1 MSFALGTL
9 VRARGR
15 EWVVLPNTT
24 DDFVLVRPL
33 GGSDA
38 ESTGILTG
46 VETVEPATF
55 DLPDPSDVGDYHS
68 TRLLRDAM
76 RLGFRSSAGPLRS
89 IAQIN
94 VDPRPY
100 QYVPLLMALKLD
112 PVRLLIA
119 DDVGIGKT
127 IEAALIARELL
138 DSGEA
143 SRLAVLCPPHL
154 AEQWQREL
162 SEKFRIEATLVL
174 ASTAARLER
183 GLRADETIFDV
194 HPHVI
199 VSTDFIKADRHRD
212 EFIRTCPELVIVDE
226 AHTCSH
232 DTTGSRGRHQR
243 HELVSRL
250 AADADRHLLL
260 VTATPH
266 SGKEGAF
273 RSLLSLLSPEIA
285 ELPENLAGEENR
297 RHRDRLA
304 RHLVMRRRG
313 DIRHY
318 LDTDTEFP
326 DRQDTE
332 VTYNLSGEA
341 QSLYDDVLAFARE
354 RVREPGTDRRHQR
367 VQWWSALS
375 LLRAMASSPA
385 AAAATMRARAGT
397 LSTATVDQ
405 ADEVG
410 SRLVLDLTDD
420 TDVESSDVPLGADA
434 EDDASE
440 SASTRRRLR
449 VFAERADALA
459 GDADPKLKQATKVI
473 KKLVTDGSNPIVFCR
488 FIPTAHYVADA
499 LRERLPRG
507 TEVIAVTGQLD
518 PAEREARISELE
530 DHERRVLVA
539 TDCLSEGIN
548 LQGLFDAVMHY
559 DLPWNPTRLEQRE
572 GRVDRFGQRSPEVR
586 VVTFY
591 GGDNVID
598 EIVQEVLLRKHKTIR
613 RRLGISIPVPG
624 DASAVMNA
632 VTEHLLLRDNQGVA
646 QQLPGMEN
654 LLDTGAEQLLLDWDR
669 AADKEDASRSLFA
682 QHRIDPDEV
691 AADVAEVRNAVGSG
705 ADIERFVHT
714 AANLLGGAITGT
726 DPVSIDLTTTP
737 LELRDRIA
745 PHPLSFAARFDLP
758 APEGVRHLG
767 RTDPIVAALAGHVF
781 DTALDAQL
789 PGIASRAGAFRT
801 SAVRTRTTL
810 LLARYRFSL
819 TLGRGDQ
826 ATELVAEDAAVLAFE
841 GTPNDPRWLEDR
853 VAMELLGI
861 VPDSNVTPAQAVDFV
876 REVVSSPDEWRP
888 HVDRRAEERAGELRT
903 SHLRVREAAGA
914 SRSVAVAAQH
924 PADVLGIY
932 VLLPTPGGS

>member
-1 MSFALGTL
+1 MSFAVGAL

-15 EWVVLPNTT
+15 EWVILPDST

-33 GGSDA
+33 GGTDV
-38 ESTGILTG
+38 ESMGILTE

-55 DLPDPSDVGDYHS
+55 ELPDPTDVGDYHS

-76 RLGFRSSAGPLRS
+76 RLGLRSSAGPLRS

-100 QYVPLLMALKLD
+100 QYVPLLMAVKLD

-143 SRLAVLCPPHL
+143 TRLAVLCPPHL
-154 AEQWQREL
+154 AEQWKREL

-183 GLRADETIFDV
+183 GLQADETIFDV
-194 HPHVI
+194 QPHVI

-226 AHTCSH
+226 AHTCSY

-250 AADADRHLLL
+250 AADASRHLLL

-273 RSLLSLLSPEIA
+273 RSLLSLLSPEIG
-285 ELPENLAGEENR
+285 ELPENLTGEENR
-297 RHRDRLA
+297 RHRERLA

-318 LDTDTEFP
+318 VETDTEFP
-326 DRQDTE
+326 DRKDTE
-332 VTYNLSGEA
+332 VTYGLSGEA
-341 QSLYDDVLAFARE
+341 QALFDDVLAFARE
-354 RVREPGTDRRHQR
+354 RVREPGTDRRRQR

-397 LSTATVDQ
+397 LATTTVDQ

-420 TDVESSDVPLGADA
+420 TDVESDVPLGADA
-434 EDDASE
+434 DHDTSE
-440 SASTRRRLR
+440 SISARRRLR
-449 VFAERADALA
+449 GFADRADALA
-459 GDADPKLKQATKVI
+459 GSADPKLDQAAKSI
-473 KKLVTDGSNPIVFCR
+473 KKLVADGFNPIVFCR

-499 LRERLPRG
+499 LQQRLPKG
-507 TEVIAVTGQLD
+507 TEVVAVTGQLD
-518 PAEREARISELE
+518 PAEREARIAELE
-530 DHERRVLVA
+530 GHDRRVLVA

-548 LQGLFDAVMHY
+548 LQELFDSVMHY

-572 GRVDRFGQRSPEVR
+572 GRVDRFGQRNPEVR

-598 EIVQEVLLRKHKTIR
+598 EIVQEVLLRKHKAIR

-624 DASAVMNA
+624 DSTAVMNA
-632 VTEHLLLRDNQGVA
+632 VTEHLLLRDNKGIA
-646 QQLPGMEN
+646 QQLPGMDQ
-654 LLDTGAEQLLLDWDR
+654 LLDTGAEQLLLDWER

-691 AADVAEVRNAVGSG
+691 ARDVAEVRKAVGSG
-705 ADIERFVHT
+705 ADVERFVRT
-714 AANLLGGAITGT
+714 AVDLLGGAVTGT
-726 DPVSIDLTTTP
+726 DPVTIDLTTAP
-737 LELRDRIA
+737 LEMRDRVA
-745 PHPLSFAARFDLP
+745 PHPTTFAARFDLP
-758 APEGVRHLG
+758 VSEGVRHLG
-767 RTDPIVAALAGHVF
+767 RTDPVVSALAGHVF
-781 DTALDAQL
+781 DTALDSAM
-789 PGIASRAGAFRT
+789 PGIAHRAGAFRT
-801 SAVRTRTTL
+801 TAVRTRTTL
-810 LLARYRFSL
+810 LLTRYRFNLS
-819 TLGRGDQ
+819 LGRGDQ
-826 ATELVAEDAAVLAFE
+826 ATELVAEDAAVLAFT
-841 GTPNDPRWLEDR
+841 GTPTDPSWLDAEAAVER
-853 VAMELLGI
+853 LGI
-861 VPDSNVTPAQAVDFV
+861 VPDANVTPAQAADFV
-876 REVVSSPDEWRP
+876 REVVTTAAAWRP
-888 HVDRRAEERAGELRT
+888 HVEGRADDRAQELRV

-914 SRSVAVAAQH
+914 GRSVTVSAQH
-924 PADVLGIY
+924 PADILGIY
-932 VLLPTPGGS
+932 VLLPAPGGS

>member
-1 MSFALGTL
+1 MSFAVGTL

-15 EWVVLPNTT
+15 EWVVLPDSA

-33 GGSDA
+33 GGTDA
-38 ESTGILTG
+38 ESTGILTE

-55 DLPDPSDVGDYHS
+55 ELPDPADVGDYHS

-76 RLGFRSSAGPLRS
+76 RLSFRSSAGPLRS

-162 SEKFRIEATLVL
+162 SEKFRIETTLVL

-183 GLRADETIFDV
+183 ALQADETIFDV

-226 AHTCSH
+226 AHTCSY

-250 AADADRHLLL
+250 ASDASRHLLL

-318 LDTDTEFP
+318 LETDTEFP

-332 VTYNLSGEA
+332 VTYSISGDA
-341 QSLYDDVLAFARE
+341 QALFDDVLAFARE
-354 RVREPGTDRRHQR
+354 RVREPGTDRRRQR

-397 LSTATVDQ
+397 LSTTTVDQ

-434 EDDASE
+434 DDDAPE
-440 SASTRRRLR
+440 STSARRRLR
-449 VFAERADALA
+449 AFADRADALA
-459 GDADPKLKQATKVI
+459 EDADPKLERATKVI
-473 KKLVTDGSNPIVFCR
+473 KKLVADGFNPIVFCR

-499 LRERLPRG
+499 LQQRLPKG
-507 TEVIAVTGQLD
+507 TEVAAVTGQLD
-518 PAEREARISELE
+518 PAEREARIAELE

-548 LQGLFDAVMHY
+548 LQDLFDAVMHY

-572 GRVDRFGQRSPEVR
+572 GRVDRFGQRNPEVR

-598 EIVQEVLLRKHKTIR
+598 EIVQEVLLRKHKAIR

-624 DASAVMNA
+624 DSTAVMNA
-632 VTEHLLLRDNQGVA
+632 VTEHLLLRDNQGIA
-646 QQLPGMEN
+646 QQLPGMEE
-654 LLDTGAEQLLLDWDR
+654 LLDTGAEQLLLDWER

-691 AADVAEVRNAVGSG
+691 ARDVAEVRDAVGSG
-705 ADIERFVHT
+705 ADVERFVRT
-714 AANLLGGAITGT
+714 AVDLLGGAVTGT
-726 DPVSIDLTTTP
+726 DPVRIDLTTTP
-737 LELRDRIA
+737 LEIRDRVA
-745 PHPLSFAARFDLP
+745 PHPTTFGARFDLP
-758 APEGVRHLG
+758 VPEGVRHLG
-767 RTDPIVAALAGHVF
+767 RTDPIVSALAGHVF
-781 DTALDAQL
+781 DTALDSAI
-789 PGIASRAGAFRT
+789 PGIAHRAGAFRT

-810 LLARYRFSL
+810 LLARYRFNLS
-819 TLGRGDQ
+819 LGRGEQ
-826 ATELVAEDAAVLAFE
+826 ASELVAEDAAVLAFT
-841 GTPNDPRWLEDR
+841 GAPNDPSWLDDGAA
-853 VAMELLGI
+853 VDLLGI
-861 VPDSNVTPAQAVDFV
+861 VPDANVTPAQAADFI
-876 REVVSSPDEWRP
+876 REVVAAATTWRP
-888 HVDRRAEERAGELRT
+888 HVEQRADDRADELRG

-914 SRSVAVAAQH
+914 GRSVTVSAQH